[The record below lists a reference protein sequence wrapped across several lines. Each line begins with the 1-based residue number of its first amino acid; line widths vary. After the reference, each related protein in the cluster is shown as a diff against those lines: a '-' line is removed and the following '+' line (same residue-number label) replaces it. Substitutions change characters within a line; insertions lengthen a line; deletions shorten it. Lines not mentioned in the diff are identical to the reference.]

1 MSETTAK
8 SDAGTAILNV
18 PNTLSLVRLVL
29 SFVVFVLIGYHYF
42 LAANLIFI
50 FAVATDWVDGYWAR
64 KYGQVTKFGR
74 VLDPFV
80 DKIIICGTF
89 IYLAANGDSRVS
101 AGAATI
107 VVGRELLVTALRS
120 MIEGKGGD
128 FSAKQLGKWKM
139 VAQCAAAVASMLL
152 LWLGKDHPASTG
164 WLAGT
169 TIGLVWFAV
178 AITLV
183 SGAEYVKLA
192 WREMIGR

>member
-1 MSETTAK
+1 MSDTTAK
-8 SDAGTAILNV
+8 PAAGDAILNV
-18 PNTLSLVRLVL
+18 PNTLSLIRLVL
-29 SFVVFVLIGYHYF
+29 SFVVFLLIGYQQF
-42 LAANLIFI
+42 RAANLIFL

-64 KYGQVTKFGR
+64 KYNQVTKFGR

-89 IYLAANGDSRVS
+89 IYLAANPDSRVS

-139 VAQCAAAVASMLL
+139 VAQCAAAVSSMILL
-152 LWLGKDHPASTG
+152 QLGKDHVVSQT
-164 WLAGT
+164 WLAYT

-178 AITLV
+178 AITIV

-192 WREMIGR
+192 WGEMVRG

>member
-8 SDAGTAILNV
+8 PKAGTAILNV
-18 PNTLSLVRLVL
+18 PNTLSLIRLVL

-89 IYLAANGDSRVS
+89 IYLAANADSRVS

-164 WLAGT
+164 WLAWT

>member
-1 MSETTAK
+1 MNEIEK
-8 SDAGTAILNV
+8 SKAAETAILNV
-18 PNTLSLVRLVL
+18 PNVLSLVRLVL
-29 SFVVFVLIGYHYF
+29 SFVVFVLIGAHYF

-64 KYGQVTKFGR
+64 KYNQVTKFGR

-89 IYLAANGDSRVS
+89 IYLAANVDSRVS

-152 LWLGKDHPASTG
+152 LWLGKDHAAVTG
-164 WLAGT
+164 WLAWT

-192 WREMIGR
+192 WREMVGR

>member
-8 SDAGTAILNV
+8 PAADAVILNV
-18 PNTLSLVRLVL
+18 PNVLSLIRLVL
-29 SFVVFVLIGYHYF
+29 SFVVFALIGYGWF
-42 LAANLIFI
+42 LPANLIFL

-64 KYGQVTKFGR
+64 RYGQVTKFGR

-89 IYLAANGDSRVS
+89 IYLAANPDSRVS

-152 LWLGKDHPASTG
+152 LWLGKDHAAVTG
-164 WLAGT
+164 WLSWT